1 MADINLELETQNIEN
16 KKNEYDDYK
25 QSVINSYL
33 NYAESHFIE
42 KNSEL
47 KSEKRKMFQTN
58 WSQFIDLITD
68 SLSNNERLSGVSDKI
83 QQLIEKENAK
93 EMEKNTNEEFIEKM
107 YNDYQDRKGAS
118 MQLDKDF
125 DTAYGNIYSKIFGYL
140 LGCAGILFLIYKI
153 NASPVVTQ
161 PIQKGGGSEFEFNE
175 DAFKQC
181 IYAIVFAF
189 LFMLIAIILK
199 KVFKAT
205 DKKKSV
211 KKPLDI
217 ETKQINLSV
226 VDSEKANYGSVNL
239 ETYPTLLYALSP
251 KFIQDNFR
259 IGELVILSFGLIGT
273 LLFLYFNANIVVLGG
288 IVTITLVSF
297 GLYRFAILNAEKARE
312 LINNK
317 INGEVE
323 EDDDNDIDYESKVNT
338 NFMKQQNQAES
349 DRLKRRE
356 DVKKIGEDLKGWIL
370 ALLLFVAL
378 GVFTFSGIYAFD
390 KIKVLYNILIKN
402 YFS

>member
-125 DTAYGNIYSKIFGYL
+125 DTAYGLTGKIF
-140 LGCAGILFLIYKI
+140 
-153 NASPVVTQ
+153 
-161 PIQKGGGSEFEFNE
+161 
-175 DAFKQC
+175 
-181 IYAIVFAF
+181 
-189 LFMLIAIILK
+189 
-199 KVFKAT
+199 
-205 DKKKSV
+205 
-211 KKPLDI
+211 
-217 ETKQINLSV
+217 
-226 VDSEKANYGSVNL
+226 
-239 ETYPTLLYALSP
+239 
-251 KFIQDNFR
+251 
-259 IGELVILSFGLIGT
+259 
-273 LLFLYFNANIVVLGG
+273 
-288 IVTITLVSF
+288 
-297 GLYRFAILNAEKARE
+297 
-312 LINNK
+312 
-317 INGEVE
+317 
-323 EDDDNDIDYESKVNT
+323 
-338 NFMKQQNQAES
+338 
-349 DRLKRRE
+349 
-356 DVKKIGEDLKGWIL
+356 
-370 ALLLFVAL
+370 
-378 GVFTFSGIYAFD
+378 
-390 KIKVLYNILIKN
+390 
-402 YFS
+402 